1 MIHIRM
7 CGFLF
12 IQFIKYIYIYIYIYV
27 LLYCI
32 LLNAGNHGNARQTNV
47 GDAQGKEARK
57 ETSW

>member
-12 IQFIKYIYIYIYIYV
+12 IQFIKYIYV